1 MEGCL
6 GGQRRR
12 GKDRMRRKESQLGV
26 SYPRKEQLS
35 GAQFVKELDTIGLLA
50 VRRQVLVIQVV
61 VLLSPMEQVVVL
73 LRPIEEVLV
82 HHSHLEEILFLP
94 SPLEQVVVVHSQR
107 GNLALQLVLKVP
119 KDSALSYLFKAST
132 QKLVLHVIL
141 HCILWLLNCVLSLS
155 SRMGKKL
162 CIHQLE

>member
-12 GKDRMRRKESQLGV
+12 GKDRMGRKESQLGV

-35 GAQFVKELDTIGLLA
+35 GTQFVKELDTTGLLA
-50 VRRQVLVIQVV
+50 ARRQVLIMQVM

-82 HHSHLEEILFLP
+82 HHSHLEEILLLL

-107 GNLALQLVLKVP
+107 GNLALQLVLEAQYQKTLL
-119 KDSALSYLFKAST
+119 SAIYSK
-132 QKLVLHVIL
+132 
-141 HCILWLLNCVLSLS
+141 
-155 SRMGKKL
+155 
-162 CIHQLE
+162 